1 MSSWIEKG
9 WYSGGKAVYLLLPL
23 SGLFWLISAFRS
35 WLFKIK
41 VLRQVT
47 NQLPVIV
54 VGNITVGGTGKT
66 PFVLYLVSLLQ
77 SQGLKPG
84 IVSRGY
90 GADST
95 LPFPRLITPESDV
108 NSSGDEPKLLALRS
122 GAPVVISPK
131 RADAVEYLRNHANV
145 DVVISD
151 DGLQHY
157 EMARAL
163 EIVLVDGNRQFGN
176 GFLLPAGPLREPRS
190 RLESTDLVVFNEGFA
205 EIGDYRLQTGNIYS
219 LKKPDLKAELGQIQG
234 VHLVSGIGNPT
245 RFVDTVK
252 GLNLEI
258 KSETWYPDHH
268 PFTEPDFQQF
278 AHIPEGEV
286 VLMTEKDA
294 VKCAQF
300 AKENWFVL
308 PISAAISEALEQRLL
323 KLVKVTVK

>member
-1 MSSWIEKG
+1 MVDCCRDRRLVHWTR
-9 WYSGGKAVYLLLPL
+9 W
-23 SGLFWLISAFRS
+23 
-35 WLFKIK
+35 
-41 VLRQVT
+41 
-47 NQLPVIV
+47 IV
-54 VGNITVGGTGKT
+54 VETNRNTVEAGLEYMIWMNRIRG
-66 PFVLYLVSLLQ
+66 VVVRLLQ

-131 RADAVEYLRNHANV
+131 RAEAVEYLRNHSNV

-176 GFLLPAGPLREPRS
+176 GFLLPTGPLREPRS

-205 EIGDYRLQTGNIYS
+205 EIGDYRLQTGNRYS
-219 LKKPDLKAELGQIQG
+219 LKKTDLKLKNHQQ
-234 VHLVSGIGNPT
+234 
-245 RFVDTVK
+245 TV
-252 GLNLEI
+252 
-258 KSETWYPDHH
+258 W
-268 PFTEPDFQQF
+268 
-278 AHIPEGEV
+278 
-286 VLMTEKDA
+286 
-294 VKCAQF
+294 
-300 AKENWFVL
+300 
-308 PISAAISEALEQRLL
+308 
-323 KLVKVTVK
+323 